1 MPSNKNIIYLVFS
14 IVFTIIK
21 GQISPIIPVNNPYS
35 YGMYNTYTPYS
46 TGYSSYYPRN
56 YLYYPQIPPSSI
68 SNPFLSG
75 YTNYIDGMSSL
86 NYLNPS
92 LSSLMLRNGM
102 SNSYLNSY
110 MLGLPSSYS
119 WNSRSGISGLSG
131 YEGSLSPNTLSN
143 YIQPDISIPPMGIAD
158 TTSLSRN
165 ILTNQYIPGTGSGT
179 CKDQLPQCAVYASTG
194 QCSSSPLIM
203 ARLCPISCG
212 TGCSTSDLVSG
223 GVNSLN
229 TLSTMGS
236 IDSPFTTL
244 STGLNG
250 GYSNFITP
258 NIFLTSNEINHNIP
272 TVDNI
277 PIIYD
282 SVASYKFD
290 NIMKYLSNMYKN
302 FQNIDRLSQQYNYNN
317 NNNPSIDY
325 NLPLTTFIN
334 NNKDSDY
341 LLCKDSHI
349 DGCPS
354 WAAMGFCSKYSTFMN
369 TYCRGSC
376 NLCENKNFLHNNV
389 LINDND
395 YIASFRGGYGNILPL
410 TNNVRSGIYPL
421 TERKPSSSMINAI
434 SSIPELKT
442 NNYDRESIHLSRK
455 ERTNKLRELLEMAS
469 E

>member
-250 GYSNFITP
+250 
-258 NIFLTSNEINHNIP
+258 
-272 TVDNI
+272 
-277 PIIYD
+277 
-282 SVASYKFD
+282 
-290 NIMKYLSNMYKN
+290 
-302 FQNIDRLSQQYNYNN
+302 
-317 NNNPSIDY
+317 
-325 NLPLTTFIN
+325 
-334 NNKDSDY
+334 
-341 LLCKDSHI
+341 
-349 DGCPS
+349 
-354 WAAMGFCSKYSTFMN
+354 
-369 TYCRGSC
+369 
-376 NLCENKNFLHNNV
+376 
-389 LINDND
+389 
-395 YIASFRGGYGNILPL
+395 YGNILPL